1 MKYADA
7 CKLHSGDE
15 VMDKQTKEIIRVVS
29 VCIPKTYHKPTV
41 IIEGVG
47 EKEGHGEWLHMEVC

>member
-7 CKLHSGDE
+7 CKLHPGDE
-15 VMDKQTKEIIRVVS
+15 VMDKQTKESIRVVS
-29 VCIPKTYHKPTV
+29 VCIPKTSHKPTV

-47 EKEGHGEWLHMEVC
+47 DKEGHGEWLHMEVC